1 MKTKLTFLL
10 LLLFGFINIS
20 MSQNI
25 SDNKEPVMSIR
36 NKSVLTKD
44 GKTVSVKQNTPTAP
58 RATITSR
65 QDGRWSK
72 TSTWNGGVI
81 PSASDDVV
89 INNTVSV
96 DGYFECNNLIVNQ
109 DGILNITFIGL
120 LYKYNGI
127 LVVHGLCTN
136 NGTINLQEGIS
147 DQYETFLILNNDFIN
162 NGTLSDANLYTE
174 LYFYGSSKQTFTNS
188 GKITPR
194 IYNLDI
200 DNTYGVTI
208 STTNNI
214 PVFRVNL
221 FDGFITNSNNL
232 TIGDGQTGF
241 IQRGGNTGDLA
252 AGYFDSAPAL
262 NLGTNPNLYLIYYT
276 ALPITTGYEIPA
288 STPVYYFRSV
298 NIQGTTLNSN
308 VTITNSL
315 ALDSGKFDIA
325 ANTVTI
331 NNGAI
336 VVGNGTISGG
346 ATSNLTFTGSTA
358 ATLPNI
364 INGLNNLTI
373 NNSGGV
379 TMTADNKII
388 GSAVMT
394 NGLLNTGNYTL
405 TFDTTATNP
414 IEKSSSR
421 IVGKA
426 LISNKFVGTG
436 SIYFLNC
443 RIAGGTSDIGK
454 VSITR
459 TTGKA
464 VTIGGNSGIL
474 SYWNVSTSVASPT
487 ATRDITYEWLS
498 QYDNGHAFS
507 SSNKAQI
514 YKSSN
519 SITWTGSGN
528 LVDVSSSNPRTITT
542 SGESPTMNWTISSQ
556 DAPLPVTLQSFSAN
570 VNTNNV
576 NLKWITSEE
585 INNAGFDIERS
596 ISSDNQ
602 FVKIGFVKG
611 NGTTKSVS
619 EYTFSDKN
627 LNSGKYQY
635 RLKQIDNNGNFEY
648 HNLSGTVNITVP
660 TKFELMQNYPNP
672 FNPVT
677 KIGFSIPEDGK
688 IKLAVYDIT
697 GKEVSVLANENRVA
711 GYYTMQFNGE
721 KLSSGVYFY
730 RLDFS
735 GITGSSTQVKR
746 MVLVK

>member
-1 MKTKLTFLL
+1 MKSKLTFLL

-25 SDNKEPVMSIR
+25 SDDKEPVMSIR

-44 GKTVSVKQNTPTAP
+44 GKTVSLEQNTPTAP
-58 RATITSR
+58 RRTITSWW
-65 QDGRWSK
+65 DGNWSNPLIWNTLTVPTATDNVIINNNVTVANNDYQCNSLTVNSGK
-72 TSTWNGGVI
+72 TLRLYSTWW
-81 PSASDDVV
+81 
-89 INNTVSV
+89 
-96 DGYFECNNLIVNQ
+96 
-109 DGILNITFIGL
+109 
-120 LYKYNGI
+120 LY
-127 LVVHGLCTN
+127 VHGNLTN
-136 NGTINLQEGIS
+136 NGTITLDTGTSSYSTMLFLLGDISNYGTIS
-147 DQYETFLILNNDFIN
+147 DASSYSAI
-162 NGTLSDANLYTE
+162 
-174 LYFYGSSKQTFTNS
+174 YFAGSAKQTFTNS
-188 GKITPR
+188 GTITPR
-194 IYNLDI
+194 IYNMDI

-208 STTNNI
+208 SSTNNI

-221 FDGFITNSNNL
+221 FDGFITNSSKL
-232 TIGDGQTGF
+232 TIGDGQTGVV
-241 IQRGGNTGDLA
+241 QRGGNQGNLA
-252 AGYFDSAPAL
+252 SGYFDSAPAL

-315 ALDSGKFDIA
+315 VLDSGQFNIT
-325 ANTVTI
+325 ANTITL
-331 NNGAI
+331 NDGAI

-358 ATLPNI
+358 ATLPKI

-388 GSAVMT
+388 GTAVMT

-414 IEKSSSR
+414 IERSSSR

-474 SYWNVSTSVASPT
+474 SYWSVSTSIVSPN

-514 YKSSN
+514 YKSSDGT
-519 SITWTGSGN
+519 TWTGSGS
-528 LVDVSSSNPRTITT
+528 LADVSSSDPRTITT
-542 SGESPTMNWTISSQ
+542 AGESPTMNWTVSSQ

-576 NLKWITSEE
+576 TLKWITSEE
-585 INNAGFDIERS
+585 INNAGFDVERS

-611 NGTTKSVS
+611 NGTTKSTS
-619 EYTFSDKN
+619 EYAFSDRN

-688 IKLAVYDIT
+688 IKLSVYDIT
-697 GKEVSVLANENRVA
+697 GKEVSILANETKVA

-721 KLSSGVYFY
+721 RLSSGVYFY

-735 GITGSSTQVKR
+735 GISGSSTQVKR